1 MKPMTMQQ
9 AAEATGWSQR
19 MLRYIEQAGLVTTL
33 RTPGGHRLYGA
44 RQVDRLRTLRQLV
57 DEHGIGL
64 AEVAFE
70 LRMRTEFELYRAVDD
85 WFGAVH
91 RGPASP
97 EAGLYRRLAAERLL
111 DLRALDSAETEER
124 FDTPQ
129 SHSTGGLPVS
139 VTLTTDSA

>member
-70 LRMRTEFELYRAVDD
+70 LRMRTEFELYRAIDD
-85 WFGAVH
+85 WFGPVH

-97 EAGLYRRLAAERLL
+97 EASRFRRMAAERL
-111 DLRALDSAETEER
+111 AENADIE
-124 FDTPQ
+124 
-129 SHSTGGLPVS
+129 HH
-139 VTLTTDSA
+139 

>member
-44 RQVDRLRTLRQLV
+44 RQIDRLRTLRQLI

-70 LRMRTEFELYRAVDD
+70 LRMRTESELSRAVDD

-97 EAGLYRRLAAERLL
+97 EAGLYRRLAAERLA
-111 DLRALDSAETEER
+111 RARRGSEHVATADPNTS
-124 FDTPQ
+124 DYPQ
-129 SHSTGGLPVS
+129 SGTQPEEIP
-139 VTLTTDSA
+139 